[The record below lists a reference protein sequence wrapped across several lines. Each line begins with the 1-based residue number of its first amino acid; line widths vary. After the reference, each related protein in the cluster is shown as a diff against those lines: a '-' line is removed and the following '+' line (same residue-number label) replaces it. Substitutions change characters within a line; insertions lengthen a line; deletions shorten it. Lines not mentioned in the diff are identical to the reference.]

1 MKKERFGA
9 PFSFWAMP
17 RGLFRAFVFCVT
29 LPPFVSIVFFIR
41 PRGQTGRRRFMME
54 MLNERA
60 AASSP
65 SDPHLEI
72 RSRLAGVV
80 LIAGGLVALLF
91 FCLALGLRA

>member
-1 MKKERFGA
+1 
-9 PFSFWAMP
+9 
-17 RGLFRAFVFCVT
+17 
-29 LPPFVSIVFFIR
+29 
-41 PRGQTGRRRFMME
+41 MME